1 MITLYYML
9 LYNAIIFIRNH
20 KYNRGMFIENKDLE
34 KKSTIQISEDLR
46 NALKDLGKK
55 GESYEDILW
64 RLVHTKNRRHGDLY
78 NIEELKKIDEELI
91 DKTLELFNYN
101 LQELEAELYIYNE
114 EINSEE
120 INTKINTEEIRS
132 ILKGMEYLCDDIDD
146 LGKQIKK

>member
-1 MITLYYML
+1 ML
-9 LYNAIIFIRNH
+9 LYSYIIFIRKH
-20 KYNRGMFIENKDLE
+20 KYNRDMCIENEDLE

-55 GESYEDILW
+55 GESYEDVLW

-78 NIEELKKIDEELI
+78 NIEELKRMDEELI
-91 DKTLELFNYN
+91 DETLENFNCN
-101 LQELEAELYIYNE
+101 LQDLEAELYIYNE

-120 INTKINTEEIRS
+120 INTEINTEEIRS

>member
-1 MITLYYML
+1 MC
-9 LYNAIIFIRNH
+9 
-20 KYNRGMFIENKDLE
+20 IENEDLE

-91 DKTLELFNYN
+91 HETLQYFSDN
-101 LQELEAELYIYNE
+101 LQDLEAELYIYNE

-120 INTKINTEEIRS
+120 INTEINTEEIRS

-146 LGKQIKK
+146 LGKQED

>member
-1 MITLYYML
+1 ML
-9 LYNAIIFIRNH
+9 
-20 KYNRGMFIENKDLE
+20 IENEDLG

-55 GESYEDILW
+55 GESYENVLW
-64 RLVHTKNRRHGDLY
+64 TLVHNKDRRHGDVY

-91 DKTLELFNYN
+91 DETLENFNCN
-101 LQELEAELYIYNE
+101 LQDLEAELYIYNE

-120 INTKINTEEIRS
+120 INTEINTEEIRS

-146 LGKQIKK
+146 LGTN